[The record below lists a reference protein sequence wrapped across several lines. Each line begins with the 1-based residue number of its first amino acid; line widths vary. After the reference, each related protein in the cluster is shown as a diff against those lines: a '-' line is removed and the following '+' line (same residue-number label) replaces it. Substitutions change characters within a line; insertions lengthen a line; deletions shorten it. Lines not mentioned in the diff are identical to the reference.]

1 MLVVLFMVL
10 INNDTVQTEWV
21 FSNKDFNVPLNHR
34 ARFFVDFMEEFM
46 DEYGL
51 TDGENKV
58 GRSSYS
64 PRSMLKLIV
73 YAKTNHVTCSDVI
86 ADYALY
92 HDVYKYVCDYITP
105 SAKSIR
111 RFKRDFKSIYN
122 DILKKTLK
130 KAEEEDLTSFNH
142 IPVDGTIKKAY
153 NNLHNIITEKE
164 TDLLLEY
171 YNGEEIEE
179 EKLEKLHRSVKKFM
193 ENEKLC
199 ENEKISLLKRIKKEF
214 TKTEQDKI
222 PLNDIEARKMKGKRG
237 NFKYAYNMQSAVD
250 SETGL
255 ICAITISQS
264 PTDHY
269 ELPSIVTKAINNIG
283 KKPEYVSA
291 DTIYLQNPNVSF
303 LIEQK
308 INGLIPNRTQS
319 KKDTKRLNK
328 NPYHKDHFEYNPDTD
343 SFKCP

>member
-1 MLVVLFMVL
+1 
-10 INNDTVQTEWV
+10 
-21 FSNKDFNVPLNHR
+21 
-34 ARFFVDFMEEFM
+34 MEEFM

-171 YNGEEIEE
+171 YNGE
-179 EKLEKLHRSVKKFM
+179 
-193 ENEKLC
+193 
-199 ENEKISLLKRIKKEF
+199 
-214 TKTEQDKI
+214 
-222 PLNDIEARKMKGKRG
+222 
-237 NFKYAYNMQSAVD
+237 
-250 SETGL
+250 
-255 ICAITISQS
+255 
-264 PTDHY
+264 
-269 ELPSIVTKAINNIG
+269 
-283 KKPEYVSA
+283 
-291 DTIYLQNPNVSF
+291 
-303 LIEQK
+303 
-308 INGLIPNRTQS
+308 
-319 KKDTKRLNK
+319 
-328 NPYHKDHFEYNPDTD
+328 
-343 SFKCP
+343 